1 LTVLQAKPNP
11 FVCGIVQD
19 PWMLAVNDDKITVPI
34 YAINSE
40 TFHWRSQTD
49 DLKTL
54 FENLV
59 PLSVFSVLKRTIHP
73 SFSDLPILFGGFM
86 RLTGALVKD
95 AEPGESMARIVESS
109 VEFIRTRLDGV
120 EGEYFSNEKAE
131 EMGSG
136 FLFGDKAFAFIYS
149 RFEK

>member
-1 LTVLQAKPNP
+1 
-11 FVCGIVQD
+11 
-19 PWMLAVNDDKITVPI
+19 
-34 YAINSE
+34 
-40 TFHWRSQTD
+40 
-49 DLKTL
+49 
-54 FENLV
+54 
-59 PLSVFSVLKRTIHP
+59 
-73 SFSDLPILFGGFM
+73 M